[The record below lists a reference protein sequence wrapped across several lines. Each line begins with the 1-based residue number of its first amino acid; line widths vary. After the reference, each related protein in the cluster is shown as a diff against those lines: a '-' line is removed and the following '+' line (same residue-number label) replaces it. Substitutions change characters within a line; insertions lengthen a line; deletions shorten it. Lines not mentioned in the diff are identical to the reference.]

1 MSESTSRVFLY
12 VQHLL
17 GIGHLMRATRIAS
30 ALLENGFEITL
41 VTGGMPVEGL
51 NTAGMDHVVLPP
63 IGVSNGD
70 FSQLLDA
77 QGELV
82 TDQYRDQRCQ
92 QLLDAY
98 YRSKADIVILE
109 AFPFGRRQ
117 VRFELLPL
125 IDAVEASRPRPLLLS
140 SIRDVLQRRSKPG
153 RDEQTVQLVKQH
165 FDKVLVHGDSS
176 LITLDQSFPYAKQ
189 MVDKIIYT
197 GLVCG
202 SRPVEPSQQFDIV
215 VSAGG
220 GAVGGVL
227 VNTAIDASVLLPDFY
242 SWCVITGPN
251 LSIDE
256 FDSISKKA
264 PGNVT
269 VERFRSDFSSLL
281 TVARLSIS
289 QAGYNTVND
298 VLQARCRSI
307 LVPYSA
313 QGETEQADRAALLQ
327 KLELASVINSDSI
340 GAVEFSK
347 VVRSVL
353 AQDPPPELD
362 SIETQGAQNTAII
375 LQNLLRER

>member
-1 MSESTSRVFLY
+1 MPEQTSRVFLY

-30 ALLENGFEITL
+30 ALLESGFEVTL
-41 VTGGMPVEGL
+41 VTGGMPVKGL
-51 NTAGMDHVVLPP
+51 NTKGMNHVVLPP

-70 FSQLLDA
+70 FSQLLNA
-77 QGELV
+77 EGELV
-82 TDQYRDQRCQ
+82 TDEYKHQRCQ

-98 YRSKADIVILE
+98 HRSEADIVILE

-153 RDEQTVQLVKQH
+153 RDEKTVQLVKQH
-165 FDKVLVHGDSS
+165 FDKVLVHGDPS
-176 LITLDQSFPYAKQ
+176 LITLEQSFPHATQ
-189 MVDKIIYT
+189 LVDKIIYT

-202 SRPVEPSQQFDIV
+202 SCPVDPSQQFDIV

-220 GAVGGVL
+220 GAVGGRL
-227 VNTAIDASVLLPDFY
+227 VKKAIEAAEILPDIY

-251 LSIDE
+251 LAIDE
-256 FDSISKKA
+256 FDALTKKA
-264 PGNVT
+264 PENVT
-269 VERFRSDFSSLL
+269 VERFRNDFSSLL
-281 TVARLSIS
+281 SVAKLSIS

-298 VLQARCRSI
+298 ILQARCRSI

-313 QGETEQADRAALLQ
+313 QGETEQSDRAAMLQ
-327 KLELASVINSDSI
+327 KLELARVINDDSLV
-340 GAVEFSK
+340 AVEFAK
-347 VVRSVL
+347 LIRSVL
-353 AQDPPPELD
+353 SQDPPYALN
-362 SIETQGAQNTAII
+362 SIDTQGAQNTADI
-375 LQNLLRER
+375 LKNLLERH